1 MSKLEFPCPT
11 CGKWVA
17 VPAEHAGK
25 RGKCPA
31 CKQPSRVPRRSLER
45 ISRKVAGRDLR
56 SIEVAIAADT
66 PTGIRQLALDPFLG
80 WLASY
85 AATARFSD
93 GQTLQLGWSLLS
105 CRVADGRLT
114 LLAPDMQ
121 SFPIEFQPDL
131 TDAVWAL
138 FKHNEV
144 PGSFGQEPHV
154 PSLRQAAV
162 VGPRYAELPCLMD
175 RAPPDGKDDSGW
187 TFNSMRPGVDNN
199 DPEQL
204 GRVSLYEAV
213 LECPHFLRYLS
224 LPPGFTVCFQPEKS
238 RTPLHYFQRR
248 LVQPTPGSYLART
261 LEVEERA

>member
-1 MSKLEFPCPT
+1 MSKLEIPCPT
-11 CGKWVA
+11 CAKWVA
-17 VPAEHAGK
+17 APRSTVARP
-25 RGKCPA
+25 
-31 CKQPSRVPRRSLER
+31 PSRLER

-105 CRVADGRLT
+105 CRLADGRLT

-138 FKHNEV
+138 FEPMCVVLLFV
-144 PGSFGQEPHV
+144 P
-154 PSLRQAAV
+154 
-162 VGPRYAELPCLMD
+162 YLPALQD
-175 RAPPDGKDDSGW
+175 
-187 TFNSMRPGVDNN
+187 
-199 DPEQL
+199 E
-204 GRVSLYEAV
+204 
-213 LECPHFLRYLS
+213 
-224 LPPGFTVCFQPEKS
+224 
-238 RTPLHYFQRR
+238 
-248 LVQPTPGSYLART
+248 LARRRKPP
-261 LEVEERA
+261 E